1 MTMDWLFAD
10 GVAPFSVALLLM
22 FGLGLIEI
30 IGLMIG
36 VSASSSLHHMTP
48 DVHHPHVDLDIDAS
62 GHGFASVLGWL
73 QIGRAPFLILL
84 VLFLL
89 GFGLSGILLQQL
101 CLYLLGHFAHGG
113 LMAVPS
119 VLIGASNMHIGGRL
133 AHRYL
138 PRDETESIST
148 EQFIGQTVTIT
159 VGEAR
164 FGHPAEAKFKDQYG
178 HTHYVMVEPDE
189 DSYRFAESETALII
203 RQEGQIYRVV
213 PNIDHLI
220 AKTRNLSS

>member
-1 MTMDWLFAD
+1 LA
-10 GVAPFSVALLLM
+10 
-22 FGLGLIEI
+22 
-30 IGLMIG
+30 
-36 VSASSSLHHMTP
+36 
-48 DVHHPHVDLDIDAS
+48 
-62 GHGFASVLGWL
+62 
-73 QIGRAPFLILL
+73 
-84 VLFLL
+84 
-89 GFGLSGILLQQL
+89 LSGILLQQL
-101 CLYLLGHFAHGG
+101 CFYLLGYFAHGG
-113 LMAVPS
+113 VMAIPS

-133 AHRYL
+133 VHRYL

-164 FGHPAEAKFKDQYG
+164 LGHPAEAKFKDKFG

-189 DSYRFAESETALII
+189 DSYYFIEAETALII

-213 PNIDHLI
+213 PNIDYLI

>member
-1 MTMDWLFAD
+1 MDWLFAD

-22 FGLGLIEI
+22 FGLGLMEI
-30 IGLMIG
+30 ISLMFG
-36 VSASSSLHHMTP
+36 ASLSAHG
-48 DVHHPHVDLDIDAS
+48 HHPLPDIHHPDTHLDLDAS
-62 GHGFASVLGWL
+62 HGFADVLGWL

-101 CLYLLGHFAHGG
+101 CFYLLGYFAHGG
-113 LMAVPS
+113 IMAIPS
-119 VLIGASNMHIGGRL
+119 VFIGASNMHIGGRL

-164 FGHPAEAKFKDQYG
+164 LGHPAEGKFQDKFG

-189 DSYRFAESETALII
+189 DSYYFRETESALII

-213 PNIDHLI
+213 PNIDYLI